1 MNEKIT
7 CALFGHRKMPPWV
20 ARELERTID
29 FLIGERGVRR
39 FLVAGQG
46 EFDRAAARSLAR
58 RMRENP
64 SLDAAEVLAYL
75 RNGLGTLPTV
85 YPEGLERVPK
95 GPCYPKRNEWM
106 IRQADVVCVYSPRG
120 RRCGEMRGACGLAW
134 QGSDPNRRKRAGEFV
149 KIILTIHAAMLD
161 IRCGIEYTN
170 KAVSMG

>member
-1 MNEKIT
+1 MGNCMNEKIT

-75 RNGLGTLPTV
+75 RNGLDTLPTV

-95 GPCYPKRNEWM
+95 GLCYPKRNEWM
-106 IRQADVVCVYSPRG
+106 IRQADVVCVYSRVGGGAEKCAALADWLG
-120 RRCGEMRGACGLAW
+120 REVIRIGESAPGN
-134 QGSDPNRRKRAGEFV
+134 S
-149 KIILTIHAAMLD
+149 
-161 IRCGIEYTN
+161 
-170 KAVSMG
+170 

>member
-64 SLDAAEVLAYL
+64 SLDAACAPGAPPAPDAEEAVA
-75 RNGLGTLPTV
+75 RRPSNDIPASFRK
-85 YPEGLERVPK
+85 YP
-95 GPCYPKRNEWM
+95 
-106 IRQADVVCVYSPRG
+106 
-120 RRCGEMRGACGLAW
+120 
-134 QGSDPNRRKRAGEFV
+134 
-149 KIILTIHAAMLD
+149 
-161 IRCGIEYTN
+161 
-170 KAVSMG
+170 